1 MCGISGI
8 LTNSHDEN
16 DKAVIISKLKSMTD
30 LISHRGPDGFGY
42 FQDGNVNFGH
52 RRLSI
57 LDISEAG
64 AQPMS
69 YLNKYTITYNGE
81 VYNYLELKEILLKD
95 GYSFHSDSDTEVI
108 LAAYDKWGVDCVTHF
123 NGMWAFAIFDKEKNI
138 VFCSRDRFG
147 VKPFYY
153 TIVKDFGFIFGSE
166 IKQLLPFSEKI
177 TANTKIVLAYLVQN
191 ITNYSEET
199 FFNDILELRGSHNL
213 VYDLTNKQ
221 FSINRY
227 YEISLDNQVAKY
239 EENEALISFEKEFER
254 AVAWRL
260 RSDVKVGTCLSGGLD
275 SSSIA
280 AFANKLNKQQSGER
294 FCSITAK
301 STEKEMD
308 ESYYAESVGKHL
320 ELEQYFTEPTI
331 DDFKENIDEL
341 IYTQEEPFVGP
352 TVFMQ
357 YFVMKKSREKGIVVL
372 LDGQGADEGLLGY
385 LRYIPVFLSKQP
397 WYKRIAGYIEVKR
410 NYGIS
415 IASILK
421 NQYYF
426 TSPVLRKYYQI
437 NRMPKMRKNIKAKLD
452 FSLIQNHADAF
463 KDIHSLQKMEI
474 TRTQVPQL
482 LRFEDKNSMRHGVET
497 RLPFLDWKFVEMA
510 LSINYNLKLHDGW
523 SKYILRKTVD
533 DKLPNEIV
541 WRKLKMNFNAP
552 INEWMSNKS
561 FFFDTINKSKILTS
575 IFEDKITENEVKDM
589 TLIWRLYNVAKW
601 EEIYMVIYND

>member
-8 LTNSHDEN
+8 LTNSYDSNDE
-16 DKAVIISKLKSMTD
+16 AIVLSKLKLMTD

-42 FQDGNVNFGH
+42 FQDKNVNFGH

-64 AQPMS
+64 TQPMS

-81 VYNYLELKEILLKD
+81 VYNYLELKEILRKD
-95 GYSFHSDSDTEVI
+95 GYSFQSDSDTEVI

-123 NGMWAFAIFDKEKNI
+123 NGMWAFAIFDKGENT

-153 TIVKDFGFIFGSE
+153 TIVDDFGFIFGSE
-166 IKQLLPFSEKI
+166 IKQLLSFTEKR
-177 TANTKIVLAYLVQN
+177 TANIKIVLAYLVQN

-199 FFNDILELRGSHNL
+199 FFNNILELRGGHNL
-213 VYDLTNKQ
+213 IYDLTSKQ
-221 FSINRY
+221 FSINKY
-227 YEISLDNQVAKY
+227 YEIAIDNNVAKY
-239 EENEALISFEKEFER
+239 GEEEALRYFEKEFER
-254 AVAWRL
+254 SVAWRL

-320 ELEQYFTEPTI
+320 NLEQYFTEPTI

-357 YFVMKKSREKGIVVL
+357 YFVMKKSREKGIIVL

-397 WYKRIAGYIEVKR
+397 WYKKIAGYIEVKR

-426 TSPVLRKYYQI
+426 TSPILRKYYQI
-437 NRMPKMRKNIKAKLD
+437 NRMPKIRKSVKSKLD
-452 FSLIQNHADAF
+452 FSLIQNHAEAF

-474 TRTQVPQL
+474 TKTQVPQL

-497 RLPFLDWKFVEMA
+497 RLPFLDWNFVEMA
-510 LSINYNLKLHDGW
+510 ISINYNLKLHDGW
-523 SKYILRKTVD
+523 SKYILRKTVEN
-533 DKLPNEIV
+533 KLPDEIV

-552 INEWMSNKS
+552 INEWMSDRT
-561 FFFDTINKSKILTS
+561 FFFNAINKSNILRD
-575 IFEDKITENEVKDM
+575 IFEKEISSTKVKDM

-601 EEIYMVIYND
+601 EEIYKVESE